1 MHHHIWVCSFKAD
14 REGLT
19 GRLHFSNGLVGVGRS
34 IQMPGGMRPGRCED
48 QGLAEVE
55 LLVCLKTTEN
65 PEAGGGSKVPRKQER
80 EAKAF

>member
-1 MHHHIWVCSFKAD
+1 
-14 REGLT
+14 
-19 GRLHFSNGLVGVGRS
+19 
-34 IQMPGGMRPGRCED
+34 MPGGMRPGRCED